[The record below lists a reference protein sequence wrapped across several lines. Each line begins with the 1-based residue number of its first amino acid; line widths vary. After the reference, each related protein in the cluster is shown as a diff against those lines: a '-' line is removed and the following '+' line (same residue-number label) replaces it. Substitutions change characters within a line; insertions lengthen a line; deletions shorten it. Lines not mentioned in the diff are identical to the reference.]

1 MDSLTLCEEISI
13 PQLGGKK
20 MMLGLWKLSLDLYLE
35 NNNNK
40 KKRNRREKNIFLLYI
55 NFENT
60 HSL

>member
-40 KKRNRREKNIFLLYI
+40 KKEIEEKRTFFIIYQLW
-55 NFENT
+55 EHT
-60 HSL
+60 